1 MRYHSID
8 IIFFSPEVEKLYKK
22 AGVEKIRIN
31 EKILPPTSE
40 VLSYDLAYPEF
51 TEIKQFRLF
60 KVLINGR
67 WIETAK
73 HFNTGY
79 YMGEIDFKSHVE
91 EKTFDEALAAIANL
105 LWENISDK
113 DKEEIKEILEGR

>member
-1 MRYHSID
+1 MYTPD
-8 IIFFSPEVEKLYKK
+8 IIVFAPEIEKLYEK
-22 AGVEKIRIN
+22 AGVERIRVN

-40 VLSYDLAYPEF
+40 VLSYDLSYPEF

-79 YMGEIDFKSHVE
+79 YMGKADYKKHI
-91 EKTFDEALAAIANL
+91 EKETYEEALAALTNL
-105 LWENISDK
+105 LWEDINDK